1 MAKHAQ
7 QHASGGKAPADKSQ
21 GSQEL
26 PDPSSLAVRLRDAN
40 EAMWARI
47 GPPPPTP
54 PYPHAQESLPTIKG
68 TELCDWDM

>member
-47 GPPPPTP
+47 GSPHPMPPTS
-54 PYPHAQESLPTIKG
+54 PHAQEPLPTING
-68 TELCDWDM
+68 TELYD